1 MPNPSSNVLIALRN
15 ILINQ
20 SKTLPTVI
28 DHYSNNRING
38 VGDLL
43 EYYVKDAFCDRSSS
57 LEKTNE
63 KLSKYQQVFS
73 YLGNSNNPPDFII
86 KNGAAVE
93 VKKIEKVAT
102 GSIALNSSFPKNYL
116 YSSDSKIKQSCR
128 DCENEYGGWEKKDMI
143 YAIGNVTN
151 ENLHSLWLVYG
162 DCFCADKES
171 YEIITETMKNGV
183 NDIPGVQ
190 FSETKELG
198 RINRVDPLGITYL
211 RIRGMWGIEHPAN
224 LFSEYLNTDSA
235 YTKIYVLMRK
245 STYIALDAKPDLTQ
259 FINQGI
265 LTVNEIQIPNPDNPA
280 QNIDAILYSAAF

>member
-1 MPNPSSNVLIALRN
+1 MTTPSSNVLIALRN

-20 SKTLPTVI
+20 SNILPTVI
-28 DHYSNNRING
+28 DHSSSNRINS

-43 EYYVKDAFCDRSSS
+43 EFYVKDAFCDGSSS

-86 KNGAAVE
+86 RHGAAVE
-93 VKKIEKVAT
+93 VKKIEKVAAN
-102 GSIALNSSFPKNYL
+102 SIALNSSFPKNYL
-116 YSSDSKIKQSCR
+116 YSNDSKIKQSCR
-128 DCENEYGGWEKKDMI
+128 HCEDEYGGWEKKDMI
-143 YAIGNVTN
+143 YAIGNVTD

-162 DCFCADKES
+162 DCYCADKES
-171 YEIITETMKNGV
+171 YERITETMKRGV
-183 NDIPGVQ
+183 NEIPGVQ

-224 LFSEYLNTDSA
+224 VFSDYLNTDSNN
-235 YTKIYVLMRK
+235 TKIYVLMRK
-245 STYIALDAKPDLTQ
+245 STYIALDTKPDLTQ

-265 LTVNEIQIPNPDNPA
+265 LTINEIQIPNPDNPA
-280 QNIDAILYSAAF
+280 QNIDAILYSASF